1 MGDNFHRN
9 QAIFEMIIILL
20 ICLNQV
26 VLIYLFIKFS
36 RPMFLQKVEENASD
50 CAKSAKTANMYDSL
64 TETTDSKFANY
75 ISDNIL
81 LMSTD

>member
-1 MGDNFHRN
+1 
-9 QAIFEMIIILL
+9 
-20 ICLNQV
+20 
-26 VLIYLFIKFS
+26 
-36 RPMFLQKVEENASD
+36 MFLQKVEENASD